1 MLDMERRGLLGG
13 AAVAWPL
20 PAQAQQPGMPV
31 VGFLHMASP
40 DMASDRVR
48 AFHRGL
54 NELGYVEGR
63 NLGMEYRWGEGR
75 YDRLPALAADL
86 VSRRV
91 AAIAATDGVP
101 SARAAQA
108 ATMTIPIVFRTGADP
123 VASGL
128 IASLNR
134 PGGNLTGVT
143 SLNVE
148 VGPKRLEI
156 LHELVPRARMIA
168 LLVNPTNGPA
178 AESTSRELEV
188 AARRRGLQLH
198 ILHAATE
205 REINTAFETFGA
217 DAGGRPGHRA

>member
-1 MLDMERRGLLGG
+1 
-13 AAVAWPL
+13 
-20 PAQAQQPGMPV
+20 
-31 VGFLHMASP
+31 
-40 DMASDRVR
+40 
-48 AFHRGL
+48 
-54 NELGYVEGR
+54 
-63 NLGMEYRWGEGR
+63 
-75 YDRLPALAADL
+75 
-86 VSRRV
+86 
-91 AAIAATDGVP
+91 
-101 SARAAQA
+101 
-108 ATMTIPIVFRTGADP
+108 MTIPIVFRTGADP

-205 REINTAFETFGA
+205 REINTAFETLVRMQ
-217 DAGGRPGHRA
+217 AGGLVIGPDTFFGSRNEQLVALTLRHMVPTIYQFREFAAA